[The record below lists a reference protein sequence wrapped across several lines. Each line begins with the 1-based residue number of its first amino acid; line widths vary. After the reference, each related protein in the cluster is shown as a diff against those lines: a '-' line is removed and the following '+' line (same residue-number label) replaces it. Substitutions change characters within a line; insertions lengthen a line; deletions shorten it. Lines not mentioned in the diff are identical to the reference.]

1 MSVFYLFARRDY
13 CGISRSIK
21 ENLLPGAF
29 IFLSGSKSLCKFA
42 FTTGSIKV
50 IQQLAKIKAT

>member
-1 MSVFYLFARRDY
+1 MSVFYLFTKRDY
-13 CGISRSIK
+13 SSISRNIK
-21 ENLLPGAF
+21 ENLLPEAF

>member
-29 IFLSGSKSLCKFA
+29 LFQSGSKSLFKFA
-42 FTTGSIKV
+42 FTTGSITV
-50 IQQLAKIKAT
+50 IQQLTKIEAT

>member
-1 MSVFYLFARRDY
+1 MSVFYLFTKRDY
-13 CGISRSIK
+13 SSISRNMK
-21 ENLLPGAF
+21 ENLLPEAF
-29 IFLSGSKSLCKFA
+29 IFLSGSKSLFKFA